1 MLVISFL
8 QDLKQVRLD
17 LQGDWFLLGDLR
29 LSVFSDLMLRPLE
42 KRRIKLVYDR
52 VQEVPVHVPLRMLWV
67 IRQILANLRYVV
79 NLLHDVLHSK
89 PIQLLHID
97 VRHRVVEEVELL
109 TSEQLL
115 EEINAAL
122 ILGRKEYLTYSNYLN
137 EPYDHLP

>member
-1 MLVISFL
+1 MLGISFL
-8 QDLKQVRLD
+8 QYLEQVRLD
-17 LQGDWFLLGDLR
+17 LESDWLLLLDLR
-29 LSVFSDLMLRPLE
+29 FAKLSDLMLRPLE
-42 KRRIKLVYDR
+42 KRRIKLVHDR

-89 PIQLLHID
+89 SIQLLHID

-122 ILGRKEYLTYSNYLN
+122 ILGREEYLTYSNCLN
-137 EPYDHLP
+137 EPHHNLP